1 MADTENSGGVGQ
13 LEAGQDQGHGE
24 GQGQDQGQE
33 QGQANPAR
41 PQVVDINLADS
52 GALQTELKNALK
64 LSDEV
69 MERTKNVLAGL
80 SKSFET
86 RDARGLQGVI
96 DQFTTFLNREVTAAA
111 ARMASLNT
119 AHNRGINTVL
129 QTKDGRITVNVGRGL
144 NALLPDPTR
153 QGIRQAI
160 KKNAFIQ

>member
-1 MADTENSGGVGQ
+1 MADTENSGGDVGQ
-13 LEAGQDQGHGE
+13 LEAGQDQG
-24 GQGQDQGQE
+24 Q
-33 QGQANPAR
+33 QAPAR
-41 PQVVDINLADS
+41 PQVADINLADS
-52 GALQTELKNALK
+52 AALQIELKNALK